1 MQRQL
6 SDLAVALAEAQSIR
20 RGTDMVD
27 GAAHREVQAQLA
39 MARVSSAVDARS
51 MENYIVFWSFAQ
63 SEDLAL
69 DLESVGI

>member
-27 GAAHREVQAQLA
+27 GAAYREVQAQLA
-39 MARVSSAVDARS
+39 MARVSSALDDACL
-51 MENYIVFWSFAQ
+51 MENYIFWQCLQ
-63 SEDLAL
+63 SEDLA
-69 DLESVGI
+69 